1 MDSNENFKREME
13 IAPNCHWDEGVKL
26 QSHFINCVIEWLT
39 QKRLMPSQLSCNKYG
54 CYGWNGCIDE
64 LLEDL

>member
-39 QKRLMPSQLSCNKYG
+39 QKRQEHAGFVEEAY
-54 CYGWNGCIDE
+54 WIIDE
-64 LLEDL
+64 LLGELEK